1 MTMQAMTHVDP
12 VCGNGK
18 AYYFCAPGCKRKF
31 DEARKSTSSSLIMR
45 SKMEVP

>member
-12 VCGNGK
+12 VNGK